1 MHRGGGCRLNQ
12 TGGNKEGV
20 AEHVLGLMLALSKR
34 IGETDRFMR
43 TRPNIERVAFMGHDI
58 LDHTV
63 GIIGIGNVGSRVAE
77 LCRTLFRMRVL
88 AYDPYTDA
96 RDRSPHAVLKR
107 SHSKPFSRNPT
118 SSP

>member
-1 MHRGGGCRLNQ
+1 MDVAACTEAGVAVLDQ

-43 TRPNIERVAFMGHDI
+43 TRPNIERVALHVATNI

-88 AYDPYTDA
+88 AYDPVRYAGTD
-96 RDRSPHAVLKR
+96 RRTR
-107 SHSKPFSRNPT
+107 C
-118 SSP
+118 